1 MKSYF
6 YPTVPSWF
14 DALLED
20 WKKSGKRTLVFPF
33 LWFKPSTLPINQ
45 TAPFWMYL
53 YFTESQTKEVDLQ
66 RVVKFRVRVVAH
78 SFSKIQGEHIFT
90 DISSESEAKVW
101 FQCDLVEE
109 IKDFNGGYLH
119 ERDFEHSEKDIALLQ
134 AIRNSI
140 APVVRISPM
149 VTVQSTWHCVND

>member
-6 YPTVPSWF
+6 YPTIPVWF
-14 DALLED
+14 EKLLEE

-33 LWFKPSTLPINQ
+33 LWFKPTTLPEKQ

-53 YFTESQTKEVDLQ
+53 YYSESQTEPVELQ
-66 RVVKFRVRVVAH
+66 RVVKFRVRVVAYN
-78 SFSKIQGEHIFT
+78 FYKIQGEHIFT
-90 DISSESEAKVW
+90 HVDSEPDAKVW

-109 IKDFNGGYLH
+109 VKDLNGGYLH
-119 ERDFEHSEKDIALLQ
+119 ECDFKHAEGVSLLQ

-140 APVVRISPM
+140 APVVRISSL